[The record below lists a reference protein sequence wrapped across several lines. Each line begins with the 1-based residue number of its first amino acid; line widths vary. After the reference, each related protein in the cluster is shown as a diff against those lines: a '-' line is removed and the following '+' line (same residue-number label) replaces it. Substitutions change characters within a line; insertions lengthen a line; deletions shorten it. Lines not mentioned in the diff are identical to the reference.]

1 MEMWWHKNP
10 FRNRYKLFF
19 LVPMHVQYIQEDRW
33 GWEHVLLNTTII
45 KPHTPP
51 HLSPF
56 SKLIFN
62 LLWVCD
68 PYQRVRGIEE
78 RSLVVGKS
86 LATCGESFKMLSHF
100 KMFISCSKRKRV
112 LRRQPFWEEL
122 EGEGLDVFYHRNI
135 FLWWAVKRSVRAR
148 CRHPAGKIS
157 CQKTWRNLG
166 TFACNV
172 QGNEVGI

>member
-1 MEMWWHKNP
+1 MRACVVKC
-10 FRNRYKLFF
+10 
-19 LVPMHVQYIQEDRW
+19 
-33 GWEHVLLNTTII
+33 TTII

-56 SKLIFN
+56 SRLIFN

-68 PYQRVRGIEE
+68 PYQRVRGIEG

-100 KMFISCSKRKRV
+100 KLFISCSKRKR
-112 LRRQPFWEEL
+112 LLWRQAFWEEL
-122 EGEGLDVFYHRNI
+122 EGEGLDVFITEISSSDEPSNALSVQDADTLQGKYH
-135 FLWWAVKRSVRAR
+135 VRKQ
-148 CRHPAGKIS
+148 G
-157 CQKTWRNLG
+157 TWRNLG